1 MIDGWGRRERMKE
14 RNREREFTRLT
25 QNQNHADLCHGIPE
39 KSRELTLYTSKRK
52 GAV

>member
-1 MIDGWGRRERMKE
+1 MIDGWGWRERMKE

-25 QNQNHADLCHGIPE
+25 QNQNHADLCHGIPQ